1 MRPVYRLSELASTP
15 GKPGLLPISP
25 ATWWR
30 WVASG
35 KAPAPFKL
43 GENTTVW
50 DAGAVA
56 QFIEQQRQGGS
67 K

>member
-1 MRPVYRLSELASTP
+1 MRQAHRISQLASTP

-30 WVASG
+30 WVAAG

-43 GENTTVW
+43 GPGTTVW
-50 DAGAVA
+50 DADEIA
-56 QFIEQQRQGGS
+56 QFIAQQRGAR